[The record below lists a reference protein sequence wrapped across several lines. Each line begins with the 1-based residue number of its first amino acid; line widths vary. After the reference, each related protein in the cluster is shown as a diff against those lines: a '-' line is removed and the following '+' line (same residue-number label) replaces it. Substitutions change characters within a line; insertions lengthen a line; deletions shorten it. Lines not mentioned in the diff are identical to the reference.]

1 SDERH
6 LLSIIINSNFNFR
19 HQSNSNLS
27 NIILNIKSFDKI
39 QSENIQTHKNTY
51 SEDIKEISNHD
62 FVFFG
67 VEISNHQEK
76 LPLNKTHHTVDFGAN
91 AYIIDHDSPYGYM
104 TLTDHFDNAIPPV
117 FYHEHQSFFLDNF
130 KEVVDEV
137 SRYVHG
143 NQGKTDVPIFNTKD
157 MRLGIGLHLIDF
169 IRKSKDQGFREFCYN
184 KNIDPVSLDRI
195 INFVFQL
202 EYHIPRMLSTDNFKK
217 IKLRDIS
224 LEDAI
229 KASNY
234 EEINNKVTDKKMA
247 HQALAYSLGNKK
259 ADIALYLLSKFNF
272 TKQDVAEMEKMKNN
286 RYCNLYDVEYLLSK
300 DGANYKV
307 LEYFINNGLVDV
319 NKKFQKV
326 NSGDTMLDNAM
337 KSKDSK
343 MIDFLLKNGAIL
355 GKRFEI

>member
-1 SDERH
+1 
-6 LLSIIINSNFNFR
+6 
-19 HQSNSNLS
+19 
-27 NIILNIKSFDKI
+27 
-39 QSENIQTHKNTY
+39 
-51 SEDIKEISNHD
+51 
-62 FVFFG
+62 
-67 VEISNHQEK
+67 
-76 LPLNKTHHTVDFGAN
+76 
-91 AYIIDHDSPYGYM
+91 
-104 TLTDHFDNAIPPV
+104 
-117 FYHEHQSFFLDNF
+117 
-130 KEVVDEV
+130 
-137 SRYVHG
+137 
-143 NQGKTDVPIFNTKD
+143 

-272 TKQDVAEMEKMKNN
+272 TKQDVAEMEKMNNN

-300 DGANYKV
+300 DGANYK
-307 LEYFINNGLVDV
+307 
-319 NKKFQKV
+319 
-326 NSGDTMLDNAM
+326 
-337 KSKDSK
+337 
-343 MIDFLLKNGAIL
+343 
-355 GKRFEI
+355 

>member
-1 SDERH
+1 
-6 LLSIIINSNFNFR
+6 
-19 HQSNSNLS
+19 
-27 NIILNIKSFDKI
+27 
-39 QSENIQTHKNTY
+39 
-51 SEDIKEISNHD
+51 
-62 FVFFG
+62 
-67 VEISNHQEK
+67 
-76 LPLNKTHHTVDFGAN
+76 
-91 AYIIDHDSPYGYM
+91 
-104 TLTDHFDNAIPPV
+104 
-117 FYHEHQSFFLDNF
+117 
-130 KEVVDEV
+130 
-137 SRYVHG
+137 
-143 NQGKTDVPIFNTKD
+143 TDVPIFNTKD

-247 HQALAYSLGNKK
+247 HQALAYSLGDKK

-272 TKQDVAEMEKMKNN
+272 TKQDVAEMEKMNN
-286 RYCNLYDVEYLLSK
+286 NIYCNLYDVEYLLSK

-319 NKKFQKV
+319 NKKFQKA

-343 MIDFLLKNGAIL
+343 MIDFFIKKWSGI
-355 GKRFEI
+355 RQTI